1 MAQLIL
7 SAAGGAISTYMGFGP
22 AAGWAI
28 GSMLGAATIKNPTQK
43 VQGDQQTIMDLRITG
58 TEYGRSIP
66 FLIGSASI
74 AGQMWWNTDRR
85 PNTVTT
91 TTHTG
96 GGGKGGGGGG
106 TDVTSSTTTYDMDCL
121 IGLTDN
127 PIIGISRVWING
139 ELIWTSDHDATDAS
153 RAASLVSTSWA
164 RLTVYNGSDTQLPDP
179 TYEAAVGIGNAPAY
193 RGRSYVFIEGLK
205 LGQGGQV
212 PNVTFE
218 VVAAGHA
225 LVAGTFASYGRCAGQ
240 YMSSNMYYCDIG

>member
-1 MAQLIL
+1 MVRHAHEARQPRGDAARRRDLASRRPAPATFGNPRELFARRSFDYSRSEQRVAAARDRNALVVKPHAAIRRGLSVARHRVMAQLIL
-7 SAAGGAISTYMGFGP
+7 SAAGAAISTYMGFGP

-58 TEYGRSIP
+58 TEYGQAIP

-91 TTHTG
+91 TTHSG

-127 PIIGISRVWING
+127 PII
-139 ELIWTSDHDATDAS
+139 E
-153 RAASLVSTSWA
+153 
-164 RLTVYNGSDTQLPDP
+164 
-179 TYEAAVGIGNAPAY
+179 
-193 RGRSYVFIEGLK
+193 
-205 LGQGGQV
+205 
-212 PNVTFE
+212 
-218 VVAAGHA
+218 
-225 LVAGTFASYGRCAGQ
+225 
-240 YMSSNMYYCDIG
+240 